1 MRISDWS
8 SDVCSSDLRTDKPEF
23 DLAVVIDDD
32 EDILTAATLLLRRM
46 FAEVLTAP
54 NPQAALETLGG
65 RLPDVVLLDANFA
78 RGATNAAEG
87 LAWLGRLLA
96 YDPDMAVVMITAA
109 AGIQG
114 EGAAKE
120 DRTGGVRGRR

>member
-1 MRISDWS
+1 M
-8 SDVCSSDLRTDKPEF
+8 TDKPEF

-46 FAEVLTAP
+46 FAELLTAP

-78 RGATNAAEG
+78 RGATDAAER

-96 YDPDMAVVMITAA
+96 YDAELEVVMITVH
-109 AGIQG
+109 AGLQVENG
-114 EGAAKE
+114 RAHV
-120 DRTGGVRGRR
+120 RTPATNTQQVCGLLIE